1 MSMSF
6 MRAVRDFNQLTYA
19 AKTISRLQA
28 SSYSITVSHA
38 GLGRS
43 RVIRG
48 SSKEYVTREANRQCE
63 AWDATWQNQRAAA
76 ASRAQREAQR
86 QSAEQKAAYIANRKL
101 EQERLTSEA
110 AAQIAQ
116 AEGLLAG
123 FREFSGLMDWDS
135 LAPDPKFKERKPVA
149 GDLGPAPVPEAMD
162 PKPERG
168 DSKYELQSLIQ
179 ARRIGAPPLEPTL
192 RPVGFIGSI
201 LGGKDKARAEFEAE
215 HANWR
220 ELQLKYQQDLPAKI
234 EAQFLADLQTW
245 ESETKSIQDKYDAA
259 MRTRKEAEDKQAR
272 ELEDWTHH
280 QQIWP
285 ASLAALGARITSC
298 RDACGKGV
306 PLAVADYFSVMLE
319 SSRRPSWVPREW
331 TIQYNAESRYLDVF
345 YHLPDIGDI
354 PAITGYTYVQKD
366 DSFTEVRAKKT
377 QLDALYDSV
386 IYQLALLCI
395 HDTFKSDAQSV
406 LAGIRFNGYV
416 ATTNKATGI
425 DEDLQILCAQC
436 ERTAFEQLKLANV
449 DPGACFTAFEGA
461 TQAKPHLLKKVTSP
475 KSIPIVDDQPQNT
488 VMRGVGPLA
497 GIVAYRKETS
507 LAQILAIDKEP
518 AWEYALSV
526 ELLRSKIKA
535 FSTYY
540 GPGTP
545 EQSSDR
551 MSDAESVAFISDA
564 LTHIE
569 ESFNQLPGILNDELL
584 AAWGAPGSPGDE
596 MRILEAT
603 NHVMGQL
610 HNILAIEKD
619 IFFTKCS
626 YSFQEVANAF
636 GGVTE
641 LVRSQ
646 CARLPDAIAQ
656 AAADCRKASGAPIQ
670 LKLELSLDAFT
681 NKVSP
686 LLAKVAS
693 KIQG

>member
-43 RVIRG
+43 RIIRG
-48 SSKEYVTREANRQCE
+48 SSKEYVTHEANRQCE
-63 AWDATWQNQRAAA
+63 AWDTTWQNQRAAA

-86 QSAEQKAAYIANRKL
+86 QSAEQKAAYIAKRKH

-110 AAQIAQ
+110 AGQIAQ
-116 AEGLLAG
+116 AGGLLAG
-123 FREFSGLMDWDS
+123 FHEFSGLMDWDS
-135 LAPDPKFKERKPVA
+135 LAPDPKFKECKPVA
-149 GDLGPAPVPEAMD
+149 GDLGPAPVLEKME
-162 PKPERG
+162 PKPERS
-168 DSKYELQSLIQ
+168 DSTFEMQSLIQ
-179 ARRIGAPPLEPTL
+179 AHRIEAPPPEPTL
-192 RPVGFIGSI
+192 RRVGFIGSI
-201 LGGKDKARAEFEAE
+201 LGGRDKARAEFEAE
-215 HANWR
+215 YANWR
-220 ELQLKYQQDLPAKI
+220 ELQLKYLQNLPAKI
-234 EAQFLADLQTW
+234 EAQFLSDLNIW
-245 ESETKSIQDKYDAA
+245 ESKTKSIQDKYDAA
-259 MRTRKEAEDKQAR
+259 MRARNEAEDKQSR
-272 ELEDWTHH
+272 ELEDWTHL
-280 QQIWP
+280 QQNWP
-285 ASLAALGARITSC
+285 ASVAAVRARITSC
-298 RDACGKGV
+298 RQAYEKGV
-306 PLAVADYFSVMLE
+306 PLAVADYFSVMLD

-331 TIQYNAESRYLDVF
+331 TIQFNSESRYLDVY
-345 YHLPDIGDI
+345 YHLPDNGDI

-366 DSFTEVRAKKT
+366 DSFTEVRDKKT

-395 HDTFKSDAQSV
+395 HDNFKSDTQSV
-406 LAGIRFNGYV
+406 LTGIRFNGYV

-449 DPGACFTAFEGA
+449 DPGACFRAFEGA
-461 TQAKPHLLKKVTSP
+461 TQAKPHLLKKVTFP
-475 KSIPIVDDQPQNT
+475 KIIPIVDDQPQNT

-497 GIVAYRKETS
+497 SIVAYRNETS
-507 LAQILAIDKEP
+507 LAQILAINKEP

-526 ELLRSKIKA
+526 ELLRSKIKE

-540 GPGTP
+540 GSDTP
-545 EQSSDR
+545 EQSAER
-551 MSDAESVAFISDA
+551 MSNVESLSFTSDA

-569 ESFNQLPGILNDELL
+569 ESFNQLPGILNDELF
-584 AAWGAPGSPGDE
+584 AAWGAPGRPGDE

-603 NHVMGQL
+603 NHVNDQL

-626 YSFQEVANAF
+626 FRFQEVANAF
-636 GGVTE
+636 CGVTE

-656 AAADCRKASGAPIQ
+656 AAADCRKASGTPIQ
-670 LKLELSLDAFT
+670 LKLALSLDEFT
-681 NKVSP
+681 HKVAP
-686 LLAKVAS
+686 LLAKVTGEL
-693 KIQG
+693 QR